1 MNRYFII
8 LIACFF
14 ISFSLNAQKK
24 NQNKYEPLIFNTNM
38 DGQGIEIEIEFH
50 KGSEFYYPLLA
61 IWIED
66 LNGNYIQTLYVA
78 KSIATGVFN
87 YGQIKDNRWERDSKR
102 RPAALPYWGHKYG
115 FKAEDGYYLPTP
127 ENPVADAYT
136 GATPKTDFILK
147 AKSDSVLPKQFKILF
162 EINQSWD
169 WNEYW
174 TNSKFPDDEQYKT
187 SSQPALV
194 YEVKLDLNSENKEY
208 AMKPIGHSHY
218 SGKDGNLYTDL
229 STITTALEIVDKI
242 TVRIK
247 K

>member
-14 ISFSLNAQKK
+14 IPFSLNAQKK
-24 NQNKYEPLIFNTNM
+24 DQNKYDPYIFETNIN
-38 DGQGIEIEIEFH
+38 GQGINIEVEFQ

-66 LNGNYIQTLYVA
+66 MEGNYIQTLYVA
-78 KSIATGVFN
+78 QSIAKGVFIF
-87 YGQIKDNRWERDSKR
+87 GQVKDNRWVRESKR

-115 FKAEDGYYLPTP
+115 FQAEDGYYLPTP

-136 GATPKTDFILK
+136 GATPTTDFILK
-147 AKSDSVLPKQFKILF
+147 SKSDSELPQKFKILF

-187 SSQPALV
+187 SSQPALI
-194 YEVKLDLNSENKEY
+194 YEATIDLNSGNKEY
-208 AMKPIGHSHY
+208 EMQAIGHSHY
-218 SGKDGNLYTDL
+218 SGKDG
-229 STITTALEIVDKI
+229 
-242 TVRIK
+242 R
-247 K
+247 